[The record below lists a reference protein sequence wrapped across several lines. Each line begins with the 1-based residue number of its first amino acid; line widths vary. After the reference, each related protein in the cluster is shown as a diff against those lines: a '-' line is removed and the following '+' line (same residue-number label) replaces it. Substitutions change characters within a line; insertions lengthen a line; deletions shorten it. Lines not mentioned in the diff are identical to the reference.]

1 MASSPQLEIE
11 ELSEMSHVER
21 VRFQENTSVRK
32 VRRIPAQGQV
42 LVSKGDRVS
51 PETIVVRGTVFN
63 PEIHEVKVYVQ
74 LGVDPTE
81 VGKYMLKEEGDET
94 RKDEVIAISR
104 SFFGRSK
111 VCRSPIDGSIETFS
125 KSSGRVFIRGKPIP
139 VEVKA
144 HIPGTVVD
152 TIPGEGAIVECKASL
167 IEGTFGI
174 GGETVGELV
183 TAVDKPDEALT
194 TDLIKDGHKGKII
207 VGGSFV
213 TLDALREAA
222 RIGVNGIIS
231 GAMDQKDLT
240 SFLGYEIGPGI
251 TGKEKTGLT
260 LIITEGFGIDPMEE
274 RTFNLL
280 ESHEGKQTSIDG
292 STQIR
297 ARMLRPEIVLPL

>member
-1 MASSPQLEIE
+1 MTSSLQLEIE
-11 ELSEMSHVER
+11 ELSEMSYAER

-63 PEIHEVKVYVQ
+63 PEIHEVKVYVR

-81 VGKYMLKEEGDET
+81 AGKYVLKEKGDEVK
-94 RKDEVIAISR
+94 KDEVIAINR
-104 SFFGRSK
+104 SFLGRSK

-213 TLDALREAA
+213 TLDALREG
-222 RIGVNGIIS
+222 RENRREW
-231 GAMDQKDLT
+231 DNQ
-240 SFLGYEIGPGI
+240 
-251 TGKEKTGLT
+251 
-260 LIITEGFGIDPMEE
+260 
-274 RTFNLL
+274 RC
-280 ESHEGKQTSIDG
+280 DG
-292 STQIR
+292 SERSNKFSRIR
-297 ARMLRPEIVLPL
+297 DWSRNNRQREDGAYTDHYRRIWNRPHGGKNIQSSRVP